1 MAFDF
6 LSKLLQGGS
15 ISPNMETLLAVVPTL
30 VGAYEQGRGRPIGN
44 VLTVGGGLLGQH
56 AGYRKGLSDAD
67 TLKQFVQQTVSNK
80 ARTPEAAAEFDRLAP
95 LLGQMDSAQASK
107 LLENVLGTGQSEIGQ
122 EYKNLPRPIRMGNFQ
137 DTFNPKGALGQQYT
151 DPTTGKTVDPNQQL
165 AQSRGDETLKGM
177 TPTKALAMDY
187 QRDHGGSL
195 DGFGQY
201 IQDVRKNEFAS
212 HQRQEEAR
220 QLSVAHAIMGMKD
233 ENMIPAQL
241 LGPSRDLIGIDP
253 NDKEHFTKVIRL
265 GSVTEMKKMA
275 REGKV
280 GIIRHDDVAL
290 VAKMKNVMAGLGAL
304 NQAAQ
309 AILPKGG
316 SGVLD
321 TALETKLNQYG
332 ASILAR
338 GGNLE
343 ASRLLSSPGLLLQEM
358 NQILSGSTRA
368 MANQEFVR
376 FLGDRSPLAG
386 KTGGYLDSS
395 DVRSIFPTPGV
406 DTQETGRQKLQGDA
420 AIIQSR
426 FNEMQ
431 IPMPM
436 DAPGVMDLL
445 GAPAAPADEDKDTY

>member
-1 MAFDF
+1 
-6 LSKLLQGGS
+6 
-15 ISPNMETLLAVVPTL
+15 
-30 VGAYEQGRGRPIGN
+30 
-44 VLTVGGGLLGQH
+44 
-56 AGYRKGLSDAD
+56 
-67 TLKQFVQQTVSNK
+67 
-80 ARTPEAAAEFDRLAP
+80 
-95 LLGQMDSAQASK
+95 
-107 LLENVLGTGQSEIGQ
+107 
-122 EYKNLPRPIRMGNFQ
+122 
-137 DTFNPKGALGQQYT
+137 
-151 DPTTGKTVDPNQQL
+151 
-165 AQSRGDETLKGM
+165 
-177 TPTKALAMDY
+177 
-187 QRDHGGSL
+187 
-195 DGFGQY
+195 
-201 IQDVRKNEFAS
+201 
-212 HQRQEEAR
+212 
-220 QLSVAHAIMGMKD
+220 MGMKD

-420 AIIQSR
+420 AVIQSR
-426 FNEMQ
+426 FSEMQ

-445 GAPAAPADEDKDTY
+445 GAPTAPADEDKDTY